1 MTLPRRA
8 LCHFRQG
15 CLGSH
20 DGAQTHM
27 GRNWV
32 CVGHS
37 SDGSVGMPM
46 CDIAKVIVQRI
57 GLAEYEDMI
66 KRKAWAKKGI
76 ETRSK
81 KADSKRQHI
90 LGMLTA
96 GHGTWST
103 RPRNLTGESAGE
115 EAKSEKIAKITHA
128 DEKSKSLVEREA
140 VLRHGKVPRVVSQ
153 DRRTKQSQKVQR
165 SHNKLPTATT
175 EEAELTNQ
183 LERAAKP
190 PEDAEP
196 ADQPPALPSLQ
207 LKKRGRSIQELR
219 PLLQKKPRG

>member
-1 MTLPRRA
+1 
-8 LCHFRQG
+8 
-15 CLGSH
+15 
-20 DGAQTHM
+20 M

-32 CVGHS
+32 CVGHP

-57 GLAEYEDMI
+57 GLAEYEAMI
-66 KRKAWAKKGI
+66 ARKAWAKKGI

-103 RPRNLTGESAGE
+103 RPRKLTGESAGE

-153 DRRTKQSQKVQR
+153 DKRTAHEFNINR
-165 SHNKLPTATT
+165 TT
-175 EEAELTNQ
+175 SVTS
-183 LERAAKP
+183 
-190 PEDAEP
+190 
-196 ADQPPALPSLQ
+196 ALPQAIS
-207 LKKRGRSIQELR
+207 
-219 PLLQKKPRG
+219 